1 MIASEHPQLSVTRQ
15 CEVVD
20 ISRSSWYYRPRGES
34 DRNLHLMREID
45 EQYLKTPWYG
55 SRQMA
60 RHLRRLG
67 RCVGRKRGRRLMRLM
82 GLQAVAPQPN
92 TSRPAPWHKVYPYR
106 LRELSIERANQ
117 SGVPI

>member
-1 MIASEHPQLSVTRQ
+1 MIAPEHPQLSVTRQ

-60 RHLRRLG
+60 R
-67 RCVGRKRGRRLMRLM
+67 RLMRLM
-82 GLQAVAPQPN
+82 GLQAVAPPPN